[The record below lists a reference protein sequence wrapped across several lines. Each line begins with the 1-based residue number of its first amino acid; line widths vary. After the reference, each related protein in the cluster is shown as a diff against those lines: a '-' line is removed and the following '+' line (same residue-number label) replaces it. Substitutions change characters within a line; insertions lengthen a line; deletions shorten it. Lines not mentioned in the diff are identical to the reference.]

1 MYIDSHAAPLHIPG
15 GGAVS
20 MSKRWYSEHRRD
32 PWRRDAKA
40 SGYRARA
47 AFKLLQI
54 QERFE
59 LMRAGDTVIDVG
71 CHPGG
76 WSQVAV
82 EVTGYEGR
90 VIGVDLEPCAPI
102 DGVELVVGDITE
114 KQTQDLIMEMLEG
127 SPIHSIVS
135 DISPSL
141 TGQYE
146 RDQAISIDLVCA
158 VMDFSFTILNPGGS
172 FVTKIFQGR
181 GIEGVVEA
189 AKGRFSKVQR
199 YSPEASR
206 NSSSETFLVCINKLP
221 RARGFG
227 PKETVAEFVQR
238 TMVES
243 GILTEDEDEIEAAG
257 KVGFTVHRAAR
268 DDE

>member
-1 MYIDSHAAPLHIPG
+1 
-15 GGAVS
+15 
-20 MSKRWYSEHRRD
+20 
-32 PWRRDAKA
+32 
-40 SGYRARA
+40 
-47 AFKLLQI
+47 
-54 QERFE
+54 
-59 LMRAGDTVIDVG
+59 MRNGDTVIDVG

-82 EVTGYEGR
+82 EVTGLDGR

-102 DGVELVVGDITE
+102 DGAELVVGDITE
-114 KQTQDLIMEMLEG
+114 KRTQDLILEMLDG
-127 SPIHSIVS
+127 DPIHTIVS

-158 VMDFSFTILNPGGS
+158 VMDFSFPILNPGGS

-189 AKGRFSKVQR
+189 AKARFSKVKR

-206 NSSSETFLVCINKLP
+206 NSSSETFLVCVNKLP
-221 RARGFG
+221 RVRGFG
-227 PKETVAEFVQR
+227 QKETVAEFVER

-243 GILTEDEDEIEAAG
+243 GIITEGEDEAELAG
-257 KVGFTVHRAAR
+257 KVGFRVHRAAR
-268 DDE
+268 DEE

>member
-1 MYIDSHAAPLHIPG
+1 
-15 GGAVS
+15 

-40 SGYRARA
+40 SGYRARSA
-47 AFKLLQI
+47 YKLLQI
-54 QERFE
+54 QKRFE
-59 LMRAGDTVIDVG
+59 LMREGDTVIDVG

-90 VIGVDLEPCAPI
+90 VIAVDLEPCAPI

-114 KQTQDLIMEMLEG
+114 KQTQDLIMKMLEG

-158 VMDFSFTILNPGGS
+158 VMDFSFPILNPGGS

-181 GIEGVVEA
+181 GIEGVIEA

-206 NSSSETFLVCINKLP
+206 NSSSETFLVCVNKLP

-227 PKETVAEFVQR
+227 PKETVAEFVER
-238 TMVES
+238 TMIES

-257 KVGFTVHRAAR
+257 KVGFTVHRATR

>member
-1 MYIDSHAAPLHIPG
+1 
-15 GGAVS
+15 
-20 MSKRWYSEHRRD
+20 MSKRWYTEHRRD
-32 PWRRDAKA
+32 PWRRDAKS
-40 SGYRARA
+40 SGYRARSA
-47 AFKLLQI
+47 YKLLQI
-54 QERFE
+54 QNRFE
-59 LMRAGDTVIDVG
+59 LMREGDTVIDVG

-82 EVTGYEGR
+82 EVTGHEGR
-90 VIGVDLEPCAPI
+90 VIAVDLEPCAPI
-102 DGVELVVGDITE
+102 DGVELV
-114 KQTQDLIMEMLEG
+114 
-127 SPIHSIVS
+127 VS

-158 VMDFSFTILNPGGS
+158 VMDFSFPILNPGGS

-206 NSSSETFLVCINKLP
+206 NSSSETFLVCMNKLP

-227 PKETVAEFVQR
+227 PKETVAEFVER

-243 GILTEDEDEIEAAG
+243 GILTKGEDEPATAG